1 MHKKLRALAITFI
14 TVVCLSLGGIVTNN
28 NIPGF
33 GDTTASAKTVL
44 WKYGKAWVWTSKV
57 ESLGKKSIHKTHSK
71 VKVRTYRVYISKGD
85 LKAKH
90 ASGLTL
96 IGGLSAGKAGAIV
109 AGLVGDNFISPKHGY
124 QYDIQL
130 VNSKVTYS
138 WIITSGISFFRE
150 MNIYATSFAI
160 HCYIRYADFCKR
172 NNLANQDYWYRL
184 SPCWFVS

>member
-33 GDTTASAKTVL
+33 GDTTASAKTLL

-109 AGLVGDNFISPKHGY
+109 AGLVGDNFNSPKHGY
-124 QYDIQL
+124 RYDIQL

-138 WIITSGISFFRE
+138 WNYHKWHYFF
-150 MNIYATSFAI
+150 
-160 HCYIRYADFCKR
+160 
-172 NNLANQDYWYRL
+172 
-184 SPCWFVS
+184 